1 LIQIPPE
8 TFTAWNGLALAHYV
22 GSIAKLAL
30 TGQGSLGA
38 LTSIMVRGLTIPY
51 YRKVFAHSSLY
62 CKESKRDK
70 GWGDWVQ
77 FWERE
82 KSVKDGENESN

>member
-1 LIQIPPE
+1 
-8 TFTAWNGLALAHYV
+8 
-22 GSIAKLAL
+22 
-30 TGQGSLGA
+30 
-38 LTSIMVRGLTIPY
+38 MVRGLTIPY

-62 CKESKRDK
+62 FKESKRDK

>member
-1 LIQIPPE
+1 M
-8 TFTAWNGLALAHYV
+8 G
-22 GSIAKLAL
+22 
-30 TGQGSLGA
+30 
-38 LTSIMVRGLTIPY
+38 RGLTVPY

-62 CKESKRDK
+62 FTESKRDK